1 MLELQFLGPEQKRE
15 SDLNIIRNHLE
26 TLFLLGTKGGEKGND
41 MVKEAGAYVI
51 IRELHL
57 EVEDE
62 SVREVCERVV
72 QVLMGDEGEGLP
84 AASEATTAGG
94 SSKRAVGIAASA
106 GKMVMQR
113 EEQDD
118 DDDDKI
124 VEIF

>member
-1 MLELQFLGPEQKRE
+1 
-15 SDLNIIRNHLE
+15 
-26 TLFLLGTKGGEKGND
+26 